1 MLNIKVA
8 LEVWKYKWKNKR
20 IQIHCDNSAVVE
32 ICNTGKTKDKRL
44 GAILREIQ
52 MIRAQYNINLQVTH
66 VYVIKNTYAD
76 ALSRVHMK
84 KCQQCIQ
91 ELLYKNFQQNIVNDD
106 WLAVDNQW

>member
-32 ICNTGKTKDKRL
+32 ICNTGKTKDNRL
-44 GAILREIQ
+44 GAILRKIQ

-66 VYVIKNTYAD
+66 VYGIKNMYAD
-76 ALSRVHMK
+76 ALSRVHMS
-84 KCQQCIQ
+84 KCLQCID
-91 ELLYKNFQQNIVNDD
+91 ELLRKNFQQKAIQDD
-106 WLAVDNQW
+106 WLAVDNHW